1 MRIAVVVPFYRE
13 RQQWLRQCFSSIGGQ
28 RHAVELI
35 AVGDGVERHSEQHSV
50 AVAYEPHR
58 LILLPSAHHDGG
70 RAARAIGAL
79 EAITSGF
86 DAVAFLDADNWF
98 AREHIAGLVRL
109 HESTGAPLC
118 TSSLS
123 VVRVDGEPFVPEL
136 VHECDGETHADTST
150 IFVTR
155 DAFPLLLNW
164 ALVPA
169 ELGSICDRVWWEMAK
184 ASGVRRAHSPE
195 KTVFYRN
202 RYALQYRRLGETPP
216 AGTKEFLTPRSG
228 RYSVRVPAM
237 QMHCEIGPAAAG
249 QFPAMVFSGPE
260 SERREL

>member
-1 MRIAVVVPFYRE
+1 MRVAVVVPFHRE
-13 RQQWLRQCFSSIGGQ
+13 RPQWLRRCFSSVAGQ
-28 RHAVELI
+28 QHAAKLI
-35 AVGDGVERHSEQHSV
+35 AVGDGVLPYSEQHD
-50 AVAYEPHR
+50 AAKMYMPHR
-58 LILLPSAHHDGG
+58 LIFLPSAHHDGG
-70 RAARAIGAL
+70 RAARAIGAI

-98 AREHIAGLVRL
+98 AAEHIAGLVRL
-109 HESTGAPLC
+109 HETTGAPLC

-155 DAFPLLLNW
+155 EAFPLLVNW

-184 ASGVRRAHSPE
+184 ASGVKRAHSPE

-202 RYALQYRRLGETPP
+202 RYALQYEALGEVPPDGTKRFDRPTPGRYRLQVPGVSIGCEIMP
-216 AGTKEFLTPRSG
+216 AGAWNRWAFTK
-228 RYSVRVPAM
+228 
-237 QMHCEIGPAAAG
+237 
-249 QFPAMVFSGPE
+249 
-260 SERREL
+260 

>member
-1 MRIAVVVPFYRE
+1 MRVAVVVPFHRE
-13 RQQWLRQCFSSIGGQ
+13 RPQWLRRCFSSVAGQ
-28 RHAVELI
+28 QHAAKLI
-35 AVGDGVERHSEQHSV
+35 AVGDGVLPYSEQHDAAKV
-50 AVAYEPHR
+50 YMPHR
-58 LILLPSAHHDGG
+58 LIFLPSAHHDGG
-70 RAARAIGAL
+70 RAARAIGAI

-98 AREHIAGLVRL
+98 AAEHIAGLVRL
-109 HESTGAPLC
+109 HETTGAPLC

-155 DAFPLLLNW
+155 EAFPLLVNW

-184 ASGVRRAHSPE
+184 ASGVKRAHSAE
-195 KTVFYRN
+195 RTVFYRN
-202 RYALQYRRLGETPP
+202 RYALQYEALGEAPP
-216 AGTKEFLTPRSG
+216 DGTKQFDRPTPG
-228 RYSVRVPAM
+228 RYRVQVPGVSIG
-237 QMHCEIGPAAAG
+237 CEIMPHGAWNRWA
-249 QFPAMVFSGPE
+249 FTK
-260 SERREL
+260 